1 MDVAAR
7 TLRFDLEH
15 VSQEAVLDML
25 REQQEIRKVILY
37 HEIAD
42 KTGKP
47 HLQGWALFEDER
59 SAVNFQKNRLRLWKQ
74 QNKLDAASTSCA
86 TVRKTSYFSY
96 CAKDKQCVY
105 SVGVTDEER
114 IANEEKS
121 YKKGKE
127 KESWLDVIAL
137 DMEIKYNKRSPPRLS
152 KQEVCEEIIRY
163 YAEQKKP
170 MYQATIKAQT
180 LLVWTRVRGES
191 SYRLLANEFFS
202 D

>member
-1 MDVAAR
+1 MDPAAR
-7 TLRFDLEH
+7 TLRFDLTE
-15 VSQEAVLDML
+15 VSQDAVLDML
-25 REQQEIRKVILY
+25 REQPEMTKCILY

-47 HLQGWALFEDER
+47 HLQGWALFEDAR
-59 SAVNFQKNRLRLWKQ
+59 SAVNFQKNRLRHWKVEK
-74 QNKLDAASTSCA
+74 KLASAATSCA

-96 CAKDKQCVY
+96 CAKDGKCVY

-121 YKKGKE
+121 YKKGKD

-137 DMEIKYNKRSPPRLS
+137 DMATEYAKKGRLS
-152 KQEVCEEIIRY
+152 KAKVCEEIIKY
-163 YAEQKKP
+163 YADNKKP

-180 LLVWTRVRGES
+180 LMVWSRTVGES
-191 SYRLLANEFFS
+191 SHRRLAEEFFS

>member
-1 MDVAAR
+1 MDTAAR
-7 TLRFDLEH
+7 TLRFDLTL
-15 VSQEAVLDML
+15 VSQDAVLDML
-25 REQQEIRKVILY
+25 RQQSEMRKCILY

-59 SAVNFQKNRLRLWKQ
+59 TAVNFQKNRLRLWK
-74 QNKLDAASTSCA
+74 NEKKLSPSSTSCA
-86 TVRKTSYFSY
+86 TVRKSSYFSY
-96 CAKDKQCVY
+96 CAKDGKCVY

-121 YKKGKE
+121 YKKGKQD
-127 KESWLDVIAL
+127 KESWLDLIAY
-137 DMEIKYNKRSPPRLS
+137 DMSSVYDKTQKLS
-152 KQEVCEEIIRY
+152 KAEVCEAIIRH
-163 YAEQKKP
+163 YAENKKP

-180 LLVWTRVRGES
+180 LMIWSRVRGES
-191 SYRLLANEFFS
+191 SYRRLASEFFS